1 MVKETDNPNT
11 PKWTDLDVAF
21 RIIANVENAFMGF
34 PPDLDIL
41 IRGNSDKESYD
52 AKVSQDYKSAVS
64 EAIFDLWKSPKRH
77 KYIILSN
84 LDELFVTSQGA
95 CIIETHH
102 VARVAN
108 HLVDLIKTITDN
120 QLKVMVMLPFMCGST
135 DNLDAFLDAMRLLVN
150 ILVTNPDLVSKWTR
164 EVTIFQTSEWLLE
177 VCTSAS
183 KKRYNKDELL
193 RIKDDQI
200 QGWTQLGVY
209 EVSARLS
216 ENLKTWI
223 SRDLNPESK
232 LIHVKQPV
240 SLADLS
246 KVLSCQYVVSPTPS
260 KGTIRWNKSTVSQ
273 APTTVVP
280 NRPPLDKSAADWAK
294 SKSTAKLKG
303 KAAKRQLGQDTKT
316 KKRSGNQPN
325 ALSASPPRKRYRKN
339 RKGGFK
345 PNPNS
350 ANGEPIWD
358 NKPKQRTQSLGL

>member
-1 MVKETDNPNT
+1 MVKEMDNPDT
-11 PKWTDLDVAF
+11 PKWTNLDVAF
-21 RIIANVENAFMGF
+21 RAISNAENAKMGF

-41 IRGNSDKESYD
+41 IRGNSDKESYN
-52 AKVSQDYKSAVS
+52 AKVSQDCKSAIS

-84 LDELFVTSQGA
+84 INELFVTSQKA

-108 HLVDLIKTITDN
+108 HLVDFIKMITDN
-120 QLKVMVMLPFMCGST
+120 QLKVILVLPFICGPT
-135 DNLDAFLDAMRLLVN
+135 DNLDAFLEAMRLLVN
-150 ILVTNPDLVSKWTR
+150 ILVTNPDLVDKWTR

-177 VCTSAS
+177 VCASVS
-183 KKRYNKDELL
+183 KKRYNKDQLL

-200 QGWTQLGVY
+200 KGWTQLGVW
-209 EVSARLS
+209 VSS
-216 ENLKTWI
+216 
-223 SRDLNPESK
+223 DLNPESK
-232 LIHVKQPV
+232 IICFKQPV
-240 SLADLS
+240 SLADLT

-260 KGTIRWNKSTVSQ
+260 KGTICWNKSTVSQ

-280 NRPPLDKSAADWAK
+280 RPPPLEKSAANWAK

-325 ALSASPPRKRYRKN
+325 ALPASPPRKRYRKN